1 MKKILMILTLGIMV
15 CTMSACETTKGLGKD
30 VEDAGEWIQK
40 KAE

>member
-1 MKKILMILTLGIMV
+1 MKKILIFLALTMMV
-15 CTMSACETTKGLGKD
+15 WTLSACETTKGLGKD